1 MKASMLGLL
10 ISHNEKMSS
19 MYCFQTVCL
28 KTLLRR
34 ISVPIFAMNMLAKET
49 AILVPIAVP

>member
-1 MKASMLGLL
+1 MKASMSGLL

-19 MYCFQTVCL
+19 IYRFQTVGL
-28 KTLLRR
+28 KTLLLR
-34 ISVPIFAMNMLAKET
+34 ISISKVAMNMLAKET

>member
-1 MKASMLGLL
+1 MKPPMSGLL

-19 MYCFQTVCL
+19 MYHFQTVGL
-28 KTLLRR
+28 EMLLLR
-34 ISVPIFAMNMLAKET
+34 ISVSIFAMNML